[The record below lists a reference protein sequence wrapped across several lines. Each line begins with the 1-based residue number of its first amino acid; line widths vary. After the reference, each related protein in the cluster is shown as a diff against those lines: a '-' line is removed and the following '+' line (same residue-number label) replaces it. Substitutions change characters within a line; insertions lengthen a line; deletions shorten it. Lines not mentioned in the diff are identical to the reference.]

1 MVPSADAG
9 SVAGDGGEHTGV
21 IHDIGYR
28 HYDGPRL
35 GERYVQRSLFLDS
48 LRGAYGLGRSARS
61 KVMPMLLLA
70 VMCLPAVVMVVVTS
84 MIRADELPVTYREYP
99 FEFQVVVA
107 IFVAGQAPV
116 LVSRDLRFR
125 VVPLYFARPLG
136 RAAYVQAKVAAMVAA
151 VLVLLVVP
159 VTILF
164 TGALLL
170 KQPLADE
177 LPDFLVALVVCLGYA
192 VLLSGLALLIAAL
205 TPRRGLGVAAVITV
219 LLVLS
224 GVQSAIRGIA
234 TEYDEPALADYSG
247 LISPP
252 ALVDGLAGAV
262 IDGSGSWS
270 IGLTGTLV
278 YAAVALTLVLGAYL
292 ALLLRYRRVPTS

>member
-9 SVAGDGGEHTGV
+9 SPAGDGGEHTGV

-136 RAAYVQAKVAAMVAA
+136 RAAYVQAKLAAMVAA

-164 TGALLL
+164 VGALLL

-252 ALVDGLAGAV
+252 ALVDELAGAV

-278 YAAVALTLVLGAYL
+278 YAAVAVTLVLGAYL